1 MSLTLRSERL
11 LLRFGQPADAE
22 EMTAFQRR
30 NRAHFRPWEPR
41 RPEAYFSSGFWR
53 VQLAREE
60 TSRVKDRAYRFLLCP
75 RGEPARIVGW
85 ASFSNVV
92 RGAFQSCHLGF
103 GLDEGEVGQGLMHE
117 GLTLALEDVFERL
130 RLHRVEANHRPEN
143 VRSGVL
149 LKRLGFVP
157 QGFARDYLFIDG
169 EWRDHVLTARLHPGW
184 QP

>member
-1 MSLTLRSERL
+1 MSPALRSERL

-22 EMTAFQRR
+22 AMSALQSR
-30 NRAHFRPWEPR
+30 NRDHFRPWEPR
-41 RPEAYFSSGFWR
+41 RPETYFTAEFWR

-60 TSRVKDRAYRFLLCP
+60 ASRVKDRGYRFLICP
-75 RGEPARIVGW
+75 RAEPQRVLGW
-85 ASFSNVV
+85 ASFNNVV

-103 GLDEGEVGQGLMHE
+103 GLDEAEVGQGLMQE
-117 GLTLALEDVFERL
+117 ALSTALEDVFSRL

-143 VRSGVL
+143 VRSGAL

-169 EWRDHVLTARLHPGW
+169 QWCDHVLTACLNPAW